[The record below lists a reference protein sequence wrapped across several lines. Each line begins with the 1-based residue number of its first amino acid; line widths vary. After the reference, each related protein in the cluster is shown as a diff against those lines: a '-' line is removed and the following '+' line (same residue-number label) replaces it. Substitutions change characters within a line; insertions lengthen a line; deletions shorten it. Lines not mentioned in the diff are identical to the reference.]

1 MHQSLLY
8 GNMLAPSR
16 QGTGGTAMITSEQ
29 ARRIIAAAEQ
39 KAQEIGQPMN
49 IAVVDAGRNLK
60 AFSRMEDAW
69 LGSIAISI
77 DKAFTS
83 ASFTMSTQ
91 DLVDL
96 TQPGQPLFGLNT
108 TNEGRIVIFAGGIPL
123 ERDGE
128 VEGAIGVSGG
138 TVEQDQEVAE
148 AGVGAFQ

>member
-1 MHQSLLY
+1 MPTL
-8 GNMLAPSR
+8 R
-16 QGTGGTAMITSEQ
+16 KKEGGTAIITIEE
-29 ARRIIAAAEQ
+29 ARTVISAAEQ

-83 ASFTMSTQ
+83 ASFKMSTQ

-123 ERDGE
+123 ERNGE
-128 VEGAIGVSGG
+128 VVGAIGVSGG
-138 TVEQDQEVAE
+138 TVDQDQEVAE
-148 AGVGAFQ
+148 AGVSVFQ

>member
-1 MHQSLLY
+1 
-8 GNMLAPSR
+8 
-16 QGTGGTAMITSEQ
+16 MITSEE

-83 ASFTMSTQ
+83 ASFKMSTQ

-108 TNEGRIVIFAGGIPL
+108 TNEGRIVIFGGIPL

-128 VEGAIGVSGG
+128 IVGAIGVSGG

>member
-1 MHQSLLY
+1 
-8 GNMLAPSR
+8 
-16 QGTGGTAMITSEQ
+16 MITSEE

-83 ASFTMSTQ
+83 ASFKMGTQ

-96 TQPGQPLFGLNT
+96 TQPGPPLFGLNT

-128 VEGAIGVSGG
+128 IVGAIGVSGG

-148 AGVGAFQ
+148 AGVGAYQ